1 MTDAATATLTL
12 LVERMM
18 PHPPEKVWRALTQ
31 GPLLEE
37 WLMRN
42 DFQPV
47 VGHRF
52 NFRSNPVPHWNGVVD
67 CEVLVVE
74 PNKRLSYRWNASGGR
89 RRRG

>member
-42 DFQPV
+42 DFQV
-47 VGHRF
+47 
-52 NFRSNPVPHWNGVVD
+52 
-67 CEVLVVE
+67 
-74 PNKRLSYRWNASGGR
+74 
-89 RRRG
+89 